1 MKNDTL
7 VTIAFDNIICRT
19 PSEKTAKCMV
29 CRVLMQDRSFAMPK
43 IELKLL

>member
-1 MKNDTL
+1 MIHLSQSHLITL
-7 VTIAFDNIICRT
+7 CKTTF
-19 PSEKTAKCMV
+19 EKTAKCMV